1 MPHPFETY
9 LQSFNRANL
18 RIVRLH
24 SLCKRRNRATGRI
37 SRTEQLSVK
46 VEAAVTARTIKG

>member
-18 RIVRLH
+18 WIVSLH
-24 SLCKRRNRATGRI
+24 SLYKRRNRATVQI
-37 SRTEQLSVK
+37 SRTEQLSVE
-46 VEAAVTARTIKG
+46 VEEVVMARTIKG